1 MFFLILSEP
10 ETREPAEKSAGLSL
24 VEDALSASF
33 IGVGDLEEGE
43 RKRRKKYG
51 NKREANC
58 FCKNCDVNSS
68 IAKLLVFC
76 GAGITQKKRCF

>member
-58 FCKNCDVNSS
+58 FCKNCELKYCKAAGFLWGWDHAEKAVF
-68 IAKLLVFC
+68 LV
-76 GAGITQKKRCF
+76 

>member
-58 FCKNCDVNSS
+58 FCKNCDVSSS